1 MELIVRSLLFSD
13 YFTIVNGH
21 FVLVNGYTVPRPLKV
36 HIEGFNSFHLIIYV
50 DYAFCFSFT
59 FPHNVNKP
67 VDEKSMSSES

>member
-36 HIEGFNSFHLIIYV
+36 HIKGFNSLYMLIMHFV
-50 DYAFCFSFT
+50 CFSFT